1 MKPLLGFVKWQQI
14 IMVINVQ
21 KSVENMQ
28 KSVEN
33 MQKISRKH
41 AKISRKHAI
50 YSENQKTLETEVYFK

>member
-1 MKPLLGFVKWQQI
+1 MKWQQI

-33 MQKISRKH
+33 MQKSVENMQYTVRTRKLW
-41 AKISRKHAI
+41 KRKF
-50 YSENQKTLETEVYFK
+50 TLNSPMYMRHSKCAV